1 MKRCDTGG
9 MDQQPSPYYPAPEGP
24 PPVAPRRVPRVA
36 IAVGLTTL
44 FGLAGAGL
52 AFAAGGGGG
61 ATGASLSASSST
73 STPTNQSPSIKG
85 PKGKTVRPGLRFG
98 RSFGGPGGFGGQVVH
113 AEYTVKDGSGYKTYA
128 EQVGQ
133 VVTVSGSLITVKSD
147 DGFTQTYAVETS
159 TIVDSQSGGISAVAG
174 KDTVRIEALVS
185 GSTQTATNIIDTT
198 KIGASRKGFGYPAP
212 PAGFQGRG
220 PGGPDDPGP
229 VTQAPGSP
237 A

>member
-1 MKRCDTGG
+1 
-9 MDQQPSPYYPAPEGP
+9 MDQQPSPYYPPPEGP

-73 STPTNQSPSIKG
+73 TTPANQLPSIKG
-85 PKGKTVRPGLRFG
+85 PNGKSMRPGLRFG
-98 RSFGGPGGFGGQVVH
+98 RAFGGPGGFGGQVVH
-113 AEYTVKDGSGYKTYA
+113 AEYTVKDGSAYKTYA
-128 EQVGQ
+128 VQVGQ
-133 VVTVSGSLITVKSD
+133 VVTVSGSSITVKSD
-147 DGFTQTYAVETS
+147 DGYTQTYVVETS

-174 KDTVRIEALVS
+174 KDAVRIEALVS
-185 GSTQTATNIIDTT
+185 GSTQTATNIVDTT

-212 PAGFQGRG
+212 PAGWQGGG
-220 PGGPDDPGP
+220 PGGHDGAGQVGP
-229 VTQAPGSP
+229 APGTP